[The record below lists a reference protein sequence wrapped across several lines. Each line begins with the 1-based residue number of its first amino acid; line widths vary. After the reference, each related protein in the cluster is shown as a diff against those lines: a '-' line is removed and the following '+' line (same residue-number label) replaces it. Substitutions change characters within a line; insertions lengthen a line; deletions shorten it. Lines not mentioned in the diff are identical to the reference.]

1 MKRVEKDKVSPG
13 ITGTPANETFGSNKD
28 TGGRGKGRSN
38 EFNPNLN
45 TSNNK
50 G

>member
-1 MKRVEKDKVSPG
+1 MNGNPLYTETPG
-13 ITGTPANETFGSNKD
+13 NKTSGSNKD

-38 EFNPNLN
+38 EFNPNSK